1 MPISSQPP
9 RRILVAGSF
18 VSQDFIR
25 GVTHYAREN
34 NWHLVTDMIFT
45 GIWPTNWRGDGI
57 IVLPSHL
64 NSLFAEIRRKQLPC
78 VALGES
84 DLPPGITRIGFD
96 TTETARLAATHFL
109 NRSHR
114 HFTWAP
120 LLDDE
125 ANAERLAAFR
135 QELAEHHCTCHELTP
150 LYLRVGALCEDNW
163 GEHKQDLILEL
174 QKLPKPNA
182 VFAFNDC
189 VAINLIEACREA
201 GLSIPEDIAILGA
214 GNSLACETSPVPL
227 SSVEW
232 DWEDAGYKAATALGE
247 SINGISNTAESFEVR
262 AKGIATRVSSDFT
275 AVSDRRV
282 ARALTYIAEH
292 YTNPLLSVTD
302 VATAV
307 GTSRRN
313 LERCFRVETGYTIH
327 EQISRSR
334 MQEASR
340 LLKTHA
346 RVRTAEVASLVGLA
360 GAGTFSRTF
369 RRFYGMSPQA
379 HRSWANKSENVQ
391 SRSAQSGLV
400 SPKNKPPSASVPNRR
415 SSSAA

>member
-1 MPISSQPP
+1 MAISSYHS
-9 RRILVAGSF
+9 RRILLAGSF
-18 VSQDFIR
+18 ASQDFIR
-25 GVTHYAREN
+25 GVTQYSREH

-45 GIWPTNWRGDGI
+45 GIWPTNWRGDGV

-64 NSLFAEIRRKQLPC
+64 NSLFAEICRKRLPC
-78 VALGES
+78 VALGET

-96 TTETARLAATHFL
+96 NTEMARLAANHFID
-109 NRSHR
+109 RSHR

-125 ANAERLAAFR
+125 ANAGRGAAFR
-135 QELAEHHCTCHELTP
+135 QRVAEHQCTWHELSP
-150 LYLRVGALCEDNW
+150 LYRRAGAFCEDNW
-163 GEHKQDLILEL
+163 ADHKRDLILEL

-201 GLSIPEDIAILGA
+201 GLSVPEDIAILGA
-214 GNSLACETSPVPL
+214 GNSLACETSPIAL
-227 SSVEW
+227 SSIEW
-232 DWEDAGYKAATALGE
+232 DWEDAGYQAATALGNF
-247 SINGISNTAESFEVR
+247 INGIPNATETFRVR

-292 YTNPLLSVTD
+292 YTNPLLSVSD

-313 LERCFRVETGYTIH
+313 LERCFRIETGCTIH

-379 HRSWANKSENVQ
+379 HRSRANQAENM
-391 SRSAQSGLV
+391 RE
-400 SPKNKPPSASVPNRR
+400 RR
-415 SSSAA
+415 AI